1 MLRDQEGLVLRS
13 GLWVVGAA
21 TPQSLPAHA
30 EPQFT
35 IALFSSVSGNDSCG
49 VDTDAKYND
58 TDLCW
63 GPLRRVDVYR
73 IYLVSV
79 LFLAQP
85 FVQRRVLHGAI
96 LWLESEILATESHG
110 LQVQASR
117 LL

>member
-1 MLRDQEGLVLRS
+1 MLHDQEGLVLS
-13 GLWVVGAA
+13 GGWREVGTA
-21 TPQSLPAHA
+21 TPQSLPTHA
-30 EPQFT
+30 EPQFA

-85 FVQRRVLHGAI
+85 FVQRRVLHSAK
-96 LWLESEILATESHG
+96 L
-110 LQVQASR
+110 
-117 LL
+117 